1 MDESEET
8 GIRISK
14 RLRSK
19 IKKAAMMQNLTM
31 VDYLDKIV
39 PETEIKEI
47 KRE

>member
-1 MDESEET
+1 MDAMDEET

-19 IKKAAMMQNLTM
+19 IKKAALMQDMTM

-39 PETEIKEI
+39 PETEIVKI
-47 KRE
+47 K

>member
-1 MDESEET
+1 MDAMDEET

-19 IKKAAMMQNLTM
+19 IKKAALMQDMTM

-39 PETEIKEI
+39 PETEII
-47 KRE
+47 KIE